1 MHEEYVDAI
10 EKYLHNYMQ
19 NAFEEK
25 IVDQFYKDF
34 TTNFNDFYKMNED
47 AYTVMK
53 GMIDFQE
60 FKK

>member
-1 MHEEYVDAI
+1 
-10 EKYLHNYMQ
+10 MQ

-25 IVDQFYKDF
+25 KVDQFYKDF
-34 TTNFNDFYKMNED
+34 TTNFNDFYQMNED